1 MKKFVL
7 ASLKIAA
14 LSGVVGAV
22 LVTPS
27 TPAAAWPDP
36 QPW

>member
-7 ASLKIAA
+7 ALLTIAV

-27 TPAAAWPDP
+27 TPAAARPDP